1 MEDRYEF
8 EMHEQFTEAEKLHET
23 IKQLDLKLHPSKMY
37 AKKRDGPTSAEM
49 RKALKDKKM

>member
-8 EMHEQFTEAEKLHET
+8 EMNEQFTEAEKLHET
-23 IKQLDLKLHPSKMY
+23 IKQLDLKLHPSKIY